1 MKIDAVNQ
9 RDTNMVTGAILLT
22 TVGISF
28 LLLLVDLTYA
38 MVDPRLKSMYAKKK
52 GGH

>member
-1 MKIDAVNQ
+1 MRKN
-9 RDTNMVTGAILLT
+9 ILTLL
-22 TVGISF
+22 VSF
-28 LLLLVDLTYA
+28 LLLCVDLTYA